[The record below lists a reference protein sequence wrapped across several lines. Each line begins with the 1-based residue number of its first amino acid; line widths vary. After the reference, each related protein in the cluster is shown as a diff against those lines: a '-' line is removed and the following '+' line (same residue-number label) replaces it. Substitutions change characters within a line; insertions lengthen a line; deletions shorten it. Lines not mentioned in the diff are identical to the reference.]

1 MVENETSEQNS
12 GGADRLEGRILADR
26 YRIANV
32 VSSGANTVI
41 VEAVDIEDDRP
52 VTVKIVRPE
61 LADTDAFRKAF
72 RRQAEVATA
81 LTHPNIAT
89 VLGWGDTEL
98 EGEPT
103 VFWVVEYL
111 GGGSLRDIFDRGRLL
126 EPSQALVVGLEAC
139 RALDAAHQ
147 RGIVHSELT
156 PSKLV
161 FGEDGRLRV
170 VDFGMAALLGAEA
183 WSEPATVATHVARYA
198 SPEQALGMAV
208 DAKTDVY
215 ALSLCLIEA
224 TTGKVPFAGD
234 STVSTLAARVGKLMP
249 VSADLGSLASVLER
263 AGRPE
268 AEDRT
273 TAAEFGQA
281 LVQAAETLPRP
292 DPLPLMEASL
302 FAATV
307 RARAETPGDD
317 EPVPDATSPDETETS
332 EPDTPESEVAEPGT
346 TDPEMPLA
354 AGVAA
359 AALVADPVG
368 ADEAMG
374 AKSADEEAA
383 ASGPADGQP
392 ASEEPLVDEVVV
404 AEAAEDEVA
413 EGEPADDEAAGGE
426 AAVGETVEDE
436 GPGNADAPAEGDGPD
451 EDAADAVPLL
461 LLTDIADPP
470 TGAVQVAD
478 NDGADAAELSTT
490 DQPSPTQEMPAE
502 VAAAAAVATV
512 AASTDT
518 MVADPTPSGTIYDEE
533 NNGKPWGKI
542 VLLVIVGL
550 VCLGALSYA
559 GWLLLRTKSYEVP
572 DLVGVEETVAL
583 NEISGNGWKIET
595 EHERS
600 DAVPEIDHVVRSN
613 PAAGV
618 KLDEGEVFVLYVSD
632 GPKLRTLPD
641 LDGLPL
647 EEALG
652 KLTDL
657 RLLAIETPPE
667 FSETVPAGSVISWQV
682 RSDASL
688 TAGAQVLPDTTIVL
702 TVSKGPEP
710 RPAPAL
716 FNLTLD
722 EATATTDALQLVL
735 ARGDDVFSVDVEVG
749 RVVIQTPVPETPVE
763 RGGLVS
769 VQLSKGPDMVPIPD
783 LSGMSY
789 PDAQQALTDAGF
801 VIDSLLGTTEGTFVA
816 ISVDGEEVQA
826 GDLFIRGT
834 GVDLIFL

>member
-1 MVENETSEQNS
+1 VVENETSEQNS

-41 VEAVDIEDDRP
+41 VEAIDIEDDRP

-61 LADTDAFRKAF
+61 LAETDAFRKAF

-156 PSKLV
+156 PSKMV

-198 SPEQALGMAV
+198 SPEQALGMAI

-292 DPLPLMEASL
+292 EPLPLMEASL

-307 RARAETPGDD
+307 RAQADTPGDD
-317 EPVPDATSPDETETS
+317 EPVLNAATPGEMETS
-332 EPDTPESEVAEPGT
+332 EPDTSESGASESGS
-346 TDPEMPLA
+346 TDSDIPLV

-359 AALVADPVG
+359 AAVVAESAG
-368 ADEAMG
+368 ADETVD
-374 AKSADEEAA
+374 AKSADEAA
-383 ASGPADGQP
+383 AAEESASG
-392 ASEEPLVDEVVV
+392 EPGDVEVVG
-404 AEAAEDEVA
+404 AEA
-413 EGEPADDEAAGGE
+413 
-426 AAVGETVEDE
+426 VEDE
-436 GPGNADAPAEGDGPD
+436 LADTELGDVEAVEDESVDEEPDEGDGPD
-451 EDAADAVPLL
+451 EGAADVVPLL

-478 NDGADAAELSTT
+478 NDGADAAAPSST

-502 VAAAAAVATV
+502 MAAAAAVATV
-512 AASTDT
+512 APSTDT

-542 VLLVIVGL
+542 VLLVLVGL

-572 DLVGVEETVAL
+572 DVVGVEETVAL
-583 NEISGNGWKIET
+583 NEVSGNGWKIET

-632 GPKLRTLPD
+632 GPKLRTLPE

-647 EEALG
+647 DEALG
-652 KLTDL
+652 LLTDL
-657 RLLAIETPPE
+657 RLLAIEAPPE

-688 TAGAQVLPDTTIVL
+688 TAGAQVLPETTIVL

-716 FNLTLD
+716 FNLTFD
-722 EATATTDALQLVL
+722 EATAATDALQLVL

-749 RVVIQTPVPETPVE
+749 RVVIQTPGPETPVE

-801 VIDSLLGTTEGTFVA
+801 VINSLLGTTEGTFVA

>member
-1 MVENETSEQNS
+1 VVENETSEQNS

-41 VEAVDIEDDRP
+41 VEAIDIEDDRP

-61 LADTDAFRKAF
+61 LAETDAFRKAF

-156 PSKLV
+156 PSKMV

-198 SPEQALGMAV
+198 SPEQALGMAI

-292 DPLPLMEASL
+292 EPLPLMEASL

-307 RARAETPGDD
+307 RAQADTPGDD
-317 EPVPDATSPDETETS
+317 EPVLNAATPGEMETS
-332 EPDTPESEVAEPGT
+332 EPDTSESGASESGS
-346 TDPEMPLA
+346 TDSDIPLV

-359 AALVADPVG
+359 AAVVAESAG
-368 ADEAMG
+368 ADETVD
-374 AKSADEEAA
+374 AKSADEAA
-383 ASGPADGQP
+383 AAEESASG
-392 ASEEPLVDEVVV
+392 EPGDVEVVG
-404 AEAAEDEVA
+404 AEA
-413 EGEPADDEAAGGE
+413 
-426 AAVGETVEDE
+426 VEDE
-436 GPGNADAPAEGDGPD
+436 LADTELGDVEAVEDESVDEEPDEGDGPD
-451 EDAADAVPLL
+451 EGAADVVPLL

-478 NDGADAAELSTT
+478 NDGADAAAPSST

-502 VAAAAAVATV
+502 MAAAAAVATV
-512 AASTDT
+512 APSTDT

-542 VLLVIVGL
+542 VLLVLVGL

-572 DLVGVEETVAL
+572 DVVGVEETVAL
-583 NEISGNGWKIET
+583 NEVSGNGWKIET

-632 GPKLRTLPD
+632 GPKLRTLPE

-647 EEALG
+647 DEALG
-652 KLTDL
+652 LLTDL
-657 RLLAIETPPE
+657 RLLAIEAPPE

-688 TAGAQVLPDTTIVL
+688 TAGAQVLPETTIVL

-716 FNLTLD
+716 FNLTFD
-722 EATATTDALQLVL
+722 EATAATDALQLVL

-749 RVVIQTPVPETPVE
+749 RVVIQTPAPETPVE

-801 VIDSLLGTTEGTFVA
+801 VINSLLGTTEGTFVA

>member
-1 MVENETSEQNS
+1 
-12 GGADRLEGRILADR
+12 
-26 YRIANV
+26 
-32 VSSGANTVI
+32 
-41 VEAVDIEDDRP
+41 
-52 VTVKIVRPE
+52 
-61 LADTDAFRKAF
+61 
-72 RRQAEVATA
+72 
-81 LTHPNIAT
+81 
-89 VLGWGDTEL
+89 
-98 EGEPT
+98 
-103 VFWVVEYL
+103 
-111 GGGSLRDIFDRGRLL
+111 
-126 EPSQALVVGLEAC
+126 
-139 RALDAAHQ
+139 
-147 RGIVHSELT
+147 
-156 PSKLV
+156 V

-198 SPEQALGMAV
+198 SPEQALGMAI

-292 DPLPLMEASL
+292 EPLPLMEASL

-307 RARAETPGDD
+307 RAQADTPGDD
-317 EPVPDATSPDETETS
+317 EPVLNAATPGEMETS
-332 EPDTPESEVAEPGT
+332 EPDTSESGASESGS
-346 TDPEMPLA
+346 TDSDIPLV

-359 AALVADPVG
+359 AAVVAESAG
-368 ADEAMG
+368 ADETVD
-374 AKSADEEAA
+374 AKSADEAA
-383 ASGPADGQP
+383 AAEESASG
-392 ASEEPLVDEVVV
+392 EPGDVEVVG
-404 AEAAEDEVA
+404 AEA
-413 EGEPADDEAAGGE
+413 
-426 AAVGETVEDE
+426 VEDE
-436 GPGNADAPAEGDGPD
+436 LADTELGDVEAVEDESVDEEPDEGDGPD
-451 EDAADAVPLL
+451 EGAADVVPLL

-478 NDGADAAELSTT
+478 NDGADAAAPSST

-502 VAAAAAVATV
+502 MAAAAAVATV
-512 AASTDT
+512 APSTDT

-542 VLLVIVGL
+542 VLLVLVGL

-583 NEISGNGWKIET
+583 NEVSGNGWKIET

-632 GPKLRTLPD
+632 GPKLRTLPE

-647 EEALG
+647 DEALG
-652 KLTDL
+652 LLTDL
-657 RLLAIETPPE
+657 RLLAIEAPPE

-688 TAGAQVLPDTTIVL
+688 TAGAQVLPETTIVL

-716 FNLTLD
+716 FNLTFD
-722 EATATTDALQLVL
+722 EATAATDALQLVL

-749 RVVIQTPVPETPVE
+749 RVVIQTPAPETPVE

-801 VIDSLLGTTEGTFVA
+801 VINSLLGTTEGTFVA